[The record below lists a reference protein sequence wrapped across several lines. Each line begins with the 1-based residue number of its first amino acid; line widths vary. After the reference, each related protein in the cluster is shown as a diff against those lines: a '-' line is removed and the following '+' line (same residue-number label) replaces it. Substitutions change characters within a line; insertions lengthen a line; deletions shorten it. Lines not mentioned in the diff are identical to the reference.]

1 MTLQSDRAGNI
12 MVIKSFAKRTRP
24 RCHFLGG
31 SDARVIISLDEAA
44 VIRDCGPAITA
55 VLTPPNRQ
63 RRRLCSCGPFG
74 ASTRELATNNGRP
87 LQNYRP
93 S

>member
-1 MTLQSDRAGNI
+1 MK
-12 MVIKSFAKRTRP
+12 IKQTDLITVP
-24 RCHFLGG
+24 RSRKPGHCHFLGG
-31 SDARVIISLDEAA
+31 SDARVIMSLDEAGA
-44 VIRDCGPAITA
+44 DPDCGPAITA

-74 ASTRELATNNGRP
+74 ASTRELARNNGRP
-87 LQNYRP
+87 LQNYRL